1 MRRPTLAGE
10 TVALDWELAGEGNF
24 SFLATHAGVAASI
37 TQHCDG
43 EVMGQVVAQMPQI
56 LTVLTQ
62 ILQIFFNECS
72 FIYCMLLG

>member
-43 EVMGQVVAQMPQI
+43 EVMG
-56 LTVLTQ
+56 
-62 ILQIFFNECS
+62 
-72 FIYCMLLG
+72 